1 MTGVL
6 QSNPARLSARQ
17 LAWSV
22 ADRFVLLGVDV
33 AFAAGTLTVLWGD
46 NGAGKSS
53 LLDLLAGLR
62 APTRGEVLLDGV
74 PVGDVHPADLAR
86 RLARLGHKPGAFLDL
101 TAHENVK
108 LLATLCHVSPS
119 DEAVRQCLDRVG
131 LARRDQARVVRGFSR
146 GMMQRT
152 ALARLLLT
160 GADVWLLDEPS
171 TGLDA
176 AGSRTLGLLLDEA
189 RQRGAA
195 VVVATHDFS
204 WLPKPDHWLQV
215 RGGQLSEAQP

>member
-1 MTGVL
+1 MTAVPA
-6 QSNPARLSARQ
+6 SSPARLSARQ

-33 AFAAGTLTVLWGD
+33 GFAAGSLTVLWGD

-53 LLDLLAGLR
+53 LLDLLSGLR
-62 APTRGEVLLDGV
+62 VPTRGEVLLDGV
-74 PVGDVHPADLAR
+74 PVGDVHPAVLAR

-108 LLATLCHVSPS
+108 LLASLCYSTPT
-119 DEAVRQCLDRVG
+119 DAAVQECLDRVG
-131 LARRDQARVVRGFSR
+131 LDRRDQTRVVRGFSR

-176 AGSRTLGLLLDEA
+176 AGSRTLGLLLAEA

-204 WLPKPDHWLQV
+204 WLPTPDRWLQV
-215 RGGQLSEAQP
+215 RGGLLVEAQP